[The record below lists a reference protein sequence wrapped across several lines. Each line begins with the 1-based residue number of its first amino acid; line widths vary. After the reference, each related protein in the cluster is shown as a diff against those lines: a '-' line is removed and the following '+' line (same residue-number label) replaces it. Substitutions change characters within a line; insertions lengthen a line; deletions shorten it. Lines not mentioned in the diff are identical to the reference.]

1 MGSPRGAAETTKW
14 PLYERSGMTAGY
26 DWPRGFDRTHPDRRE
41 PYPHG
46 FRVDVQ
52 QAFENILTQLERL
65 GAEAV
70 TVETAADHQTRN
82 PNVPYA
88 GADPDDPTVVV
99 RYEQD
104 GRTMVVPCDRWDNL
118 RDNAEAVA
126 KYIDAKRALDRYGI
140 ETRTTEWET
149 QIVRGDDGGS
159 SGGSDG
165 GAGSGDDTAVETE
178 SDANRGVTEQQ
189 RQADATTTDTE
200 VFSPDD
206 QSCPECGRD
215 VSAYDGAEFC
225 PDCGTEL

>member
-1 MGSPRGAAETTKW
+1 
-14 PLYERSGMTAGY
+14 MTAGY
-26 DWPRGFDRTHPDRRE
+26 DWPHGFDRTHPDRRE

-82 PNVPYA
+82 PNLPYA
-88 GADPDDPTVVV
+88 DADPEDPTVVV
-99 RYEQD
+99 RYEKD

-126 KYIDAKRALDRYGI
+126 KYVDAKRALDRYGI

-149 QIVRGDDGGS
+149 QIVRGDSGGS
-159 SGGSDG
+159 SSGGVEAASGDAGADDTTVDAGDG
-165 GAGSGDDTAVETE
+165 GR
-178 SDANRGVTEQQ
+178 RGVTDEQ
-189 RQADATTTDTE
+189 RAADATTTDTE
-200 VFSPDD
+200 VFSPGEE
-206 QSCPECGRD
+206 CPDCGRD
-215 VSAYDGAEFC
+215 VSDYEGAEFC